1 MKRLVLKSKI
11 HRVRVTGTHLGYEGS
26 ITLGTDLM
34 ERADLAPYERV
45 DIYNITNGARFAT
58 YVIPGNPGE
67 VILNGAA
74 ARLAQ
79 PGDLLI
85 IAAYTWME
93 DADLK
98 GFRPRVVIVEPGDG
112 AA

>member
-26 ITLGTDLM
+26 ITLGPEYL
-34 ERADLAPYERV
+34 EQADLVPYERV
-45 DIYNITNGARFAT
+45 DIYNITNGARFST
-58 YVIPGNPGE
+58 YVIRGKPGE

-85 IAAYTWME
+85 IAAYTWMDDE
-93 DADLK
+93 ELK
-98 GFRPRVVIVEPGDG
+98 EFRPKVVIVEPGDG

>member
-26 ITLGTDLM
+26 ITLGPEYL
-34 ERADLAPYERV
+34 EQADLVPYERV
-45 DIYNITNGARFAT
+45 DIYNITNGARFST
-58 YVIPGNPGE
+58 YVIRGKPGE

-85 IAAYTWME
+85 IAAYTWMDDE
-93 DADLK
+93 ELK
-98 GFRPRVVIVEPGDG
+98 AFRPRVVIVEPGDG